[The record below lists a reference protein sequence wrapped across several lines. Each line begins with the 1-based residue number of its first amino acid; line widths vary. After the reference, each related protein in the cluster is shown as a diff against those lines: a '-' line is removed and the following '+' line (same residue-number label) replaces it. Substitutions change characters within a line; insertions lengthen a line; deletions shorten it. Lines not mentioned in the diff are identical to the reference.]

1 MRAKILITI
10 MSAALLLTACQS
22 PARNQ
27 EETGER
33 AAATTRTEEKKE
45 VFGNYAADALNGIKT
60 NTNTIFDQA
69 ELTVVYIWDLSCAS
83 CKEEMETLGD
93 IGREY
98 AGKGVQI
105 LGIARGIDADNE
117 EEAAAVSAAAS
128 ADYVQLIAT
137 EEMEDNVLHKF
148 SEAPV
153 TIMVGRDGEILGDAV
168 TGTKDSAYWNSEVEK
183 YHSKVCVNDHP
194 ADCGVG

>member
-1 MRAKILITI
+1 MRAKLLIAV
-10 MSAALLLTACQS
+10 MLAALLLTACQS
-22 PARNQ
+22 PAGNQ
-27 EETGER
+27 EKTEEKE
-33 AAATTRTEEKKE
+33 AATARTEEKKE

-69 ELTVVYIWDLSCAS
+69 ELTVVYIWDVSCAS

-105 LGIARGIDADNE
+105 LGIARGINADNE

-137 EEMEDNVLHKF
+137 EEMEDNVLHKY

-153 TIMVGRDGEILGDAV
+153 AMMVGRDGEILGDVVA
-168 TGTKDSAYWNSEVEK
+168 GTKDSAYWNSKVEK

>member
-1 MRAKILITI
+1 MKANIFII
-10 MSAALLLTACQS
+10 VMAASLLLAACQS
-22 PARNQ
+22 PAGNKEKT
-27 EETGER
+27 EEK
-33 AAATTRTEEKKE
+33 AAATAGTEEKKE

-69 ELTVVYIWDLSCAS
+69 ELTVVYIWDLSCGS

-105 LGIARGIDADNE
+105 LGIARGVDADNE
-117 EEAAAVSAAAS
+117 EEAAAMAATAS

-137 EEMEDNVLHKF
+137 EEMEDKMLHKYA
-148 SEAPV
+148 EAPV
-153 TIMVGRDGEILGDAV
+153 TIMVGRDGGILGDAV

>member
-1 MRAKILITI
+1 MRAKILII
-10 MSAALLLTACQS
+10 AVAAALLLSACQD
-22 PARNQ
+22 PAGNQ
-27 EETGER
+27 QKTEEKAAGTTGS
-33 AAATTRTEEKKE
+33 EEKKE
-45 VFGNYAADALNGIKT
+45 VFGNYAADALNGLKT

-69 ELTVVYIWDLSCAS
+69 ELTVVYIWDLSCGS

-105 LGIARGIDADNE
+105 LGIARGIDAGNE
-117 EEAAAVSAAAS
+117 EEAAAVSAAAG

-137 EEMEDNVLHKF
+137 EEMDDNVLHKY
-148 SEAPV
+148 SEAPI

-168 TGTKDSAYWNSEVEK
+168 TGTNDSAWWDSEVEK